1 MKMNPI
7 PSSPHRC
14 GTPALSMIKLI
25 ILKNPSPR
33 MNPDASTINGVS
45 SLVPFFLHHQATSP
59 PTVLA
64 NVKLGTAGC

>member
-1 MKMNPI
+1 MNKNPV
-7 PSSPHRC
+7 PSWAHRC
-14 GTPALSMIKLI
+14 GTPALSIIKLTM
-25 ILKNPSPR
+25 LKNPSPR

-64 NVKLGTAGC
+64 RVKLGTTSC